1 MFTRATGIVILPLWL
16 AAMGWLVAHDVWPG
30 LTAQDPP
37 SLRATDWLKSEG
49 SQAQF
54 AIYNDDG
61 RLGTIWTDY
70 FIDQSSIQSWD
81 TIWVEKF
88 PLAVAPLR
96 ISADSVFTA
105 DGILDELT
113 VRLENA
119 DTDIRLHGERF
130 HKDFSFTFQSGPI
143 ESTFKI
149 PLAEGRIIS
158 GGGFNPFASLTGVKV
173 GQRWRMQV
181 FNPVAALT
189 GFGDRFISMLVEV
202 TGEEKVFIGGK
213 EINCLIVE
221 SEHAKAWVDENGA
234 VQIQEMTL
242 PLVGKTR
249 IVREARY
256 DDQARQ
262 RVKKKRFQQLRG
274 RGS

>member
-1 MFTRATGIVILPLWL
+1 MFTRVTGIVIVPFWL

-37 SLRATDWLKSEG
+37 SLRATDWLKSNG
-49 SQAQF
+49 SRAQF
-54 AIYNDDG
+54 AIYNDAG

-70 FIDQSSIQSWD
+70 FIDPSSIQSWD
-81 TIWVEKF
+81 TIWIERF
-88 PLAVAPLR
+88 PLPVAPMR

-105 DGILDELT
+105 DGMLDELT
-113 VRLENA
+113 VHLENA

-130 HKDFSFTFQSGPI
+130 HKDFSFNFQSGPI
-143 ESTFKI
+143 EKPFKI

-181 FNPVAALT
+181 FNPVAAVT

-202 TGEEKVFIGGK
+202 TGEETIFSGGE
-213 EINCLIVE
+213 EINCLVVE
-221 SEHAKAWVDENGA
+221 STHAKAWVDANGA

-249 IVREARY
+249 IVREPGY

-262 RVKKKRFQQLRG
+262 RVKKLRLREPRG
-274 RGS
+274 RRR